1 MAIKKRMNPMK
12 DKDPMMLLIAEYAR
26 VTGPEFGYDR

>member
-1 MAIKKRMNPMK
+1 MAIKKRMTPMK

-26 VTGPEFGYDR
+26 GDWT